1 MRAHIKRAH
10 QATEERIE
18 FILAKCEVST
28 KENRGYLDPGLYTYR
43 GTTLG
48 HTTSEIQETPIPD
61 VAPVEPKPPAGSCTP
76 VLHGLQEDT
85 MDEQTAKKR
94 KLTLDEYKAR
104 EPYQRNSHQENLHTE
119 GTQTTWHG
127 LPSIQLPALP
137 EAGNREEL
145 QACLMWLCNG
155 MDVLGRTREL
165 VKRRLEDGDCAEL
178 QRERALWRQLERRN
192 RELER
197 EVRKLQERDS
207 LFEE

>member
-10 QATEERIE
+10 QATEERME

-48 HTTSEIQETPIPD
+48 HTTCETQERPTPD
-61 VAPVEPKPPAGSCTP
+61 LAPVEPKPPAGSCTQALP
-76 VLHGLQEDT
+76 GLQEDASN
-85 MDEQTAKKR
+85 EQTKKR
-94 KLTLDEYKAR
+94 KLTVEEYKAR
-104 EPYQRNSHQENLHTE
+104 EPYQRNSHQESLHTE
-119 GTQTTWHG
+119 GKQTTWHA

-137 EAGNREEL
+137 EARNREEL

-165 VKRRLEDGDCAEL
+165 IKRRLEDGDGAEL
-178 QRERALWRQLERRN
+178 QRERALQRQLEKRN
-192 RELER
+192 QQLER
-197 EVRKLQERDS
+197 EVQKLQERDS